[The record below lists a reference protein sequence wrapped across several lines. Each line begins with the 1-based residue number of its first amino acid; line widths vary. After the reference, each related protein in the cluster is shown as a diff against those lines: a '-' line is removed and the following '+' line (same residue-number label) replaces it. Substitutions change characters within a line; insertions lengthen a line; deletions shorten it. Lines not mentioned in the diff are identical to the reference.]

1 MATIEYRKRTQD
13 SIWYNL
19 LPAMEKNNIKVQR
32 EWIKTLIR
40 KVCNKLGIT
49 RESIGIMAGA
59 RATMFFN
66 GRWSSVKFEDIQDLA
81 KLGTDIVVI
90 EKMDIVEVL
99 SEHASKYGVAL
110 LNTSGYFTEYG
121 VDLMNAAEAARGHVV
136 ILTDYDD
143 HGLQIATKAP
153 GIVRI
158 GIDEETL
165 RYFGLN
171 RDKLSIPGQKHLKNF
186 GFLDEYDDKV
196 VDKAFVKRRR
206 VEIDAVL
213 AEVGGE
219 RLWEFIQ
226 HKLVELHRIRDY
238 NRALEMPSP
247 ETLYPEPVQ
256 NTLTFVHEH
265 VSKSIEAKQQE
276 IMKSLSET
284 EGLIDV
290 KDRGNEIQKVLQKEV
305 DSDPGMKKIVDAFEK
320 LLKDPVIEKLL
331 KDLK

>member
-1 MATIEYRKRTQD
+1 
-13 SIWYNL
+13 
-19 LPAMEKNNIKVQR
+19 MEKNGVKVSR

-40 KVCNKLGIT
+40 KVCNKMGIS

-66 GRWSSVKFEDIQDLA
+66 GQWSSVKFEDVDDLA
-81 KLGTDIVVI
+81 QDGTDIVVI

-99 SEHASKYGVAL
+99 SEYANKYGVAL

-121 VDLMNAAEAARGHVV
+121 VDLMNAAKATGGHVV

-153 GIVRI
+153 GIERT

-171 RDKLSIPGQKHLKNF
+171 RDKLSIEGQGHLKDF
-186 GFLDEYDDKV
+186 RFLNEYGDNI
-196 VDKAFVKRRR
+196 VDKEFVRRRR

-213 AEVGGE
+213 SQVGGE

-226 HKLVELHRIRDY
+226 YKLIKLHLTRDY
-238 NRALEMPSP
+238 NRAIEMPAVKM
-247 ETLYPEPVQ
+247 LYPKPIQDMMVII
-256 NTLTFVHEH
+256 HEH
-265 VSKSIEAKQQE
+265 ISKSIEDKTQE
-276 IMKSLSET
+276 IMESLSTT
-284 EGLIDV
+284 EGMINV
-290 KDRGNEIQKVLQKEV
+290 KDKDQEIQDELQKVVANDE
-305 DSDPGMKKIVDAFEK
+305 DTKKIVS
-320 LLKDPVIEKLL
+320 VIEKVLE
-331 KDLK
+331 DLER